1 MSYQEKRTIVSI
13 IMGVLVLGA
22 YCIYIYGK
30 YQSGLIV
37 ATDMKFWAVTILLFI
52 GVGIVAQIIVMIV
65 FHILLSIAV
74 AVKETAMNG
83 HADDKVIEKTIA
95 NEMVSDEMDKLI
107 ELKSMRIGF
116 GVAGVGFVL
125 ALIALIQN
133 MSFAVMI
140 NIIFISFSLGSI
152 LEGFTTIYFYRN
164 GVNNG

>member
-22 YCIYIYGK
+22 YCVYIYGK

-74 AVKETAMNG
+74 AVKETVVNG

-116 GVAGVGFVL
+116 GVAGIGFVL